1 MDKTI
6 SVKLP
11 TIHEEHELC
20 DEELIL
26 QLNESMTKG
35 EHELCDE
42 ELILQ
47 LNESMSGNDIDNS
60 NEHNMENTTR
70 NRPDESTTLTNKNA
84 PPTVIDLCSGCG
96 GNALALQRLGFK
108 DIVLI
113 ESNQRCVNTLKANGF
128 DNVVHA
134 KLEDMEW
141 DKYEGTTII
150 TGGLP
155 CQPWSIGGV
164 HMGENDVRN
173 LWREAVRAVRIT
185 NPELFLFEMVNGFQ
199 REKFSPFR
207 NWILNQLNE
216 LGYTVEIKK
225 TNARDL
231 GLTQNRSRCMIIG
244 HKAGGTIDEPKPYA
258 KPKVLRELLKDLGK
272 PDNINWHNTTAE
284 SQSYKGHRP
293 STLDGLSKT
302 IRAGGGHGPGGGNN
316 TLKLDDGTIRYFTI
330 REMARIQGFPDTYT
344 FDPVWSHA
352 VNELGNACPPQ
363 MIEAWL
369 STLLLKLPR
378 PVKQGLCKVITSS
391 INGEIIEIKEESNK
405 NREFEEESSK
415 EPHEAESSKE
425 FQGTEHDGSNNNQKE
440 RQRLLQHELKR
451 RTRLINTLVAQVY
464 ILRDSFLRLIEDLEK
479 DPESMAA
486 LVQRIKSDAEWI
498 EASMSGSANSL
509 LAAMNENKQVN
520 DELINRPDI
529 KRAAKSAAAMTKA
542 MKSLTREHKMHQVF
556 SEEATLSEAKRAYLQ
571 MIDTTPV
578 IDPGD
583 ECELHVW
590 DTEKDSQT
598 TNSTMPSGRKIFF
611 KLPKCELHNE
621 IDEDSEPFFNVNTTN
636 HDGDDSDDELND
648 RSKSLQASLVLE
660 DQQGNSSTID
670 SVVDTGAAHCALRLQ
685 TLRSKLPRLEK
696 LIQPCKRKF
705 HDAQGNRMP
714 IVGRVPLRIWVGTRR
729 LMTHAYVFDKLGAE
743 FLLGIN
749 TMRKHKCTIDLATHR
764 LYAPDDPKQ
773 GVPVISCSGCR
784 ANSPPWEMCTNCS
797 DSSAELRC
805 DMDDG
810 KICVVTPKGVVSS
823 CPCKVSTFNV
833 RLINPVE
840 QVVLPG
846 QRLTLGFKLEGVP
859 KGYLAP
865 IHMSSSKA
873 LEKLGLDALEFV
885 THNPTNQISPVI
897 VHNNTES
904 QIIVPK
910 DLVAAYDCKIE
921 EQDTVMMAAVLDTGP
936 QEAPPDIDNGGVEWL
951 KERGFDLDKAI
962 DPDAR
967 LPNGEYPPLPAI
979 KKRVLYEIALRHYQ
993 VWSLDA
999 KVPKIS
1005 YLVVIDIPT
1014 GTSPPVTQQP
1024 YPIPAKL
1031 RKAAMDEIH
1040 KLLKSGLIEP
1050 SMSDWASPALVRV
1063 KKDST
1068 IDDVKIKFAIDYRRV
1083 NAVTE
1088 LDAGGLGTQSDILY
1102 GVGGKYKYLGLC
1114 DAAGGFYQYLL
1125 APKSRAKSAFI
1136 LPAAMGGTLFQWRV
1150 APYGLTRNPAG
1161 YSRGMQWVLK
1171 GMHELSHLGNDTK
1184 GKGGATSWLDDI
1196 CMRATTFDAFGD
1208 LFDLVLGRLAMAGMT
1223 LKGVKCELLHA
1234 KLDLLGFVATP
1245 HGLMLQKPKLS
1256 EIMKNGVPTSPK
1268 SAMSFLGA
1276 VAFLR
1281 RMVPRIS
1288 LLAAPMINA
1297 IKLFEKRHQSP
1308 TQKGAKSRKLAKDKE
1323 FNDQEQ
1329 SDVTQ
1334 SWNAIVEHLDGD
1346 AVLAAPD
1353 FEDPLAHFV
1362 ICTDASDHAV
1372 GGVLMQWQHKDWRG
1386 PGPPKG
1392 ISTES
1397 GKEFDKNGKVI
1408 DPLDSHWRKAAGWEL
1423 KVISY
1428 YSKTLDISQRNYV
1441 AFDKEAGA
1449 ALVCCRQWADLI
1461 TYHPTTLYT
1470 DSSVASSM
1478 LTKHMAPPRLQRW
1491 GTELGSFLPHLRI
1504 SYRKG
1509 SDNGLADLLSRFP
1522 TFAKFTATRDE
1533 IIKLPDDY
1541 FDYIGTAPLF
1551 HRIPS
1556 TRGKE
1561 HLHGSTYELYE
1572 PKVRGKVSED
1582 TFWLSHDAPEIPGR
1596 GMKDRVPKIS
1606 SEDSLISMVEALH
1619 DENSTATLGPLDNE
1633 SRRIVEVFIAT
1644 QQRPPTFKINV
1655 QTDTS
1660 FLNELIDMLGGQIV
1674 SDNPDIII
1682 TTPTTIEPHLTKDC
1696 LRLTL
1701 SKPDYTP
1708 REAIRLGNDN
1718 YALET
1723 EFDIVTASSTVHT
1736 PEHSWALV
1744 LSQCIGHI
1752 LTTRFGVPDL
1762 LHNESFILKQM
1773 SANWSS
1779 TGYGQKMPSPTSLDP
1794 VSIISVFSVNTT
1806 NLDENESEDPARDYS
1821 WQDGAHIE
1829 ENAPPIDPTDKITI
1843 EQQRKDPRLRVL
1855 IEALEDHPHLPKTT
1869 KQKTAEKY
1877 ELQPDALYRIVL
1889 TEGEASTVLVV
1900 PRHARAAILALHHY
1914 TLTDG
1919 GGHVGGQ
1926 TMYDQIRLSYYWPD
1940 MERECHAFVAAC
1952 EVCGQTRSQGVI
1964 GASLAAAPTPATPFE
1979 VIHVDHKGPLPM
1991 SGGFTHILVV
2001 VCALTRF
2008 TLYIPVTDVTGKTTL
2023 AALEDRVFSI
2033 FGPPLVLISD
2043 NAFAS
2048 KLMKASENLYGYRHI
2063 FVLPHTPQANGLA
2076 ETAVKRLKLILD
2088 RHTLDYQG
2096 WHLMMGRAQS
2106 AVNQRTN
2113 SSSSDCPFAALFG
2126 RRPVTLTALENPNL
2140 LPEITADD
2148 KTIKSTAEM
2157 LKRIYMRIQHEVET
2171 TKQTA
2176 VKSQKQHHQHRQV
2189 RIGDKIWLTYSDA
2202 DRARYIRKHGH
2213 GKAWRHAY
2221 TVERVKPHAVR
2232 LTLPKDGS
2240 VPDVLPWQ
2248 SLRKCAFA
2256 APYFHDDHMLLPDTA
2271 DSGLPMIQA
2280 PLTEVRS
2287 NDVETNHD
2295 EVSQDNGWSTWS
2307 PENKYE
2313 IERIVSA
2320 ETIGNGWRLS
2330 VKWSGYPDATPEAL
2344 HKILKQVKNPI
2355 ILDQIK
2361 QCQEDYLTSH
2371 PAERAVS
2378 EATII
2383 QPDRIQPQRQRTQPL
2398 RFMYMISKSE
2408 NYEYEVQLASRDLR
2422 TATQERVRANNLL
2435 RHDELATYSCI

>member
-1 MDKTI
+1 MDTII

-11 TIHEEHELC
+11 TIHDDTTHEHELC
-20 DEELIL
+20 DDELVL
-26 QLNESMTKG
+26 QPNEDMCGIIS
-35 EHELCDE
+35 D
-42 ELILQ
+42 
-47 LNESMSGNDIDNS
+47 NDKTQPIGSIRGSEINDS
-60 NEHNMENTTR
+60 NEHNIGGVAQNTQ
-70 NRPDESTTLTNKNA
+70 DESTISTNKNV

-96 GNALALQRLGFK
+96 GNALALKKLGFE
-108 DIVLI
+108 DIILI
-113 ESNQRCVNTLKANGF
+113 ESNQRCVNTLRANGF
-128 DNVVHA
+128 DNVVHS

-141 DKYEGTTII
+141 GKYEGTTII

-164 HMGENDVRN
+164 HMGEYDVRN

-199 REKFSPFR
+199 REKFSSFR
-207 NWILNQLNE
+207 DWILSQLNE
-216 LGYTVEIKK
+216 LGYTVEIKR
-225 TNARDL
+225 TNAQDL
-231 GLTQNRSRCMIIG
+231 GLTQNRLRCMIIG
-244 HKAGGTIDEPKPYA
+244 HKAGGTVDEPKSYP

-272 PDNINWHNTTAE
+272 PDNLNWHNTTAE

-293 STLDGLSKT
+293 SSLDGLSKT
-302 IRAGGGHGPGGGNN
+302 IRAGGGRGPGGGNN
-316 TLKLDDGTIRYFTI
+316 TLQLDDGTIRYFTI
-330 REMARIQGFPDTYT
+330 REMARIQGFPDTYA

-352 VNELGNACPPQ
+352 VSELGNACPPQ

-369 STLLLKLPR
+369 STLLLKLLR
-378 PVKQGLCKVITSS
+378 PVKQGLCRVLTPS
-391 INGEIIEIKEESNK
+391 INEEIIKTKEELNKNKVFEEESNK
-405 NREFEEESSK
+405 EPNEEE
-415 EPHEAESSKE
+415 PSKE
-425 FQGTEHDGSNNNQKE
+425 FQDMEHDESNDDQKE
-440 RQRLLQHELKR
+440 RQELIQNELKR
-451 RTRLINTLVAQVY
+451 RSELINTLMAQVY
-464 ILRDSFLRLIEDLEK
+464 VLRDSFMKLMEDVGK
-479 DPESMAA
+479 DQESMAA

-498 EASMSGSANSL
+498 EASLGGSANSL
-509 LAAMNENKQVN
+509 LAAINEDRQVS
-520 DELINRPDI
+520 DELVNRPDI
-529 KRAAKSAAAMTKA
+529 KRAAKSATAMTKA
-542 MKSLTREHKMHQVF
+542 MKSLTREHKLHKAF

-571 MIDTTPV
+571 MIDTTLV
-578 IDPGD
+578 RDPGD
-583 ECELHVW
+583 ECEFHIW
-590 DTEKDSQT
+590 DTEKDSQVT
-598 TNSTMPSGRKIFF
+598 DSTMPSGRKIFF
-611 KLPKCELHNE
+611 KMPKSELQSE
-621 IDEDSEPFFNVNTTN
+621 SDEDSEPFFNVNTIN
-636 HDGDDSDDELND
+636 PDGVDSDDELND

-660 DQQGNSSTID
+660 DQQGNSPTVD

-685 TLRSKLPRLEK
+685 TLRSKLPGLEK

-714 IVGRVPLRIWVGTRR
+714 IAGRVPLRIWVGTRR
-729 LMTHAYVFDKLGAE
+729 LMTHAYVFEKLGAE

-764 LYAPDDPKQ
+764 LYAPDDPEQ
-773 GVPVISCSGCR
+773 GVPVTSCSGCK

-797 DSSAELRC
+797 ESSTELQC
-805 DMDDG
+805 DIDNG
-810 KICVVTPKGVVSS
+810 KICVVTSEGVVSS
-823 CPCKVSTFNV
+823 CPCKRSVFNV
-833 RLINPVE
+833 RLVNPVE
-840 QVVLPG
+840 QIVSPG
-846 QRLTLGFKLEGVP
+846 QRLALGFQLEGVP

-873 LEKLGLDALEFV
+873 LEKLGLDTLEFA
-885 THNPTNQISPVI
+885 THNPTNQTSPVI
-897 VHNNTES
+897 VSNNTDL
-904 QIIVPK
+904 QITIPK
-910 DLVAAYDCKIE
+910 NLVAAYDCKIE
-921 EQDTVMMAAVLDTGP
+921 EEDTVMMAAVLDTGP
-936 QEAPPDIDNGGVEWL
+936 QEMPPDIDNGGIEWL
-951 KERGFDLDKAI
+951 KERGFDLDKSI
-962 DPDAR
+962 DPESR
-967 LPNGEYPPLPAI
+967 LADGEYPPLPDA
-979 KKRVLYEIALRHYQ
+979 KKRILYEIALRHYQ
-993 VWSLDA
+993 AWSLDA

-1014 GTSPPVTQQP
+1014 GTSRPVTQQP

-1171 GMHELSHLGNDTK
+1171 GMHELSHLGDDTK

-1196 CMRATTFDAFGD
+1196 CMRATTFNAFSD

-1223 LKGVKCELLHA
+1223 LKGAKCELLHA

-1297 IKLFEKRHQSP
+1297 TKLFEKRHQP
-1308 TQKGAKSRKLAKDKE
+1308 QKSAKSRKLAKDKE

-1392 ISTES
+1392 VSTDP

-1408 DPLDSHWRKAAGWEL
+1408 DPLDSHWRRAAGWEL

-1428 YSKTLDISQRNYV
+1428 YSKTLDSSQRNYV

-1522 TFAKFTATRDE
+1522 TFAKFTATRNE

-1561 HLHGSTYELYE
+1561 HLYSSTYELYE
-1572 PKVRGKVSED
+1572 PKVRGEVIKD

-1596 GMKDRVPKIS
+1596 GMKDRVPKVSDES
-1606 SEDSLISMVEALH
+1606 SLVSMMEALH
-1619 DENSTATLGPLDNE
+1619 DEVSTITSGLLDEE

-1644 QQRPPTFKINV
+1644 QQRPPTFKIDV
-1655 QTDTS
+1655 RTDTL
-1660 FLNELIDMLGGQIV
+1660 FLEELIDMLGGQIV
-1674 SDNPDIII
+1674 DNNPDIVI
-1682 TTPTTIEPHLTKDC
+1682 TTSTSMEPHSTKDY

-1701 SKPDYTP
+1701 SEPDYTP
-1708 REAIRLGNDN
+1708 RETIQLEGHN

-1723 EFDIVTASSTVHT
+1723 EFDLTTTSPTMHTV
-1736 PEHSWALV
+1736 EYSWASV
-1744 LSQCIGHI
+1744 IFQCIGHL

-1762 LHNESFILKQM
+1762 LHNKSFIHNQM
-1773 SANWSS
+1773 IANWSS
-1779 TGYGQKMPSPTSLDP
+1779 TGYGQRIPSPTSTLE
-1794 VSIISVFSVNTT
+1794 VTSFNSIFSVNTT
-1806 NLDENESEDPARDYS
+1806 NLNEEEPEDPVRNYP
-1821 WQDGAHIE
+1821 WQDGAHVDKD
-1829 ENAPPIDPTDKITI
+1829 APPIDPTDKITI
-1843 EQQRKDPRLRVL
+1843 EQQRKDPKLRVL
-1855 IEALEDHPHLPKTT
+1855 IEALEDHPHIPKTT

-1889 TEGEASTVLVV
+1889 TDGEASPVLVV

-1952 EVCGQTRSQGVI
+1952 EICGQTRSQGVI
-1964 GASLAAAPTPATPFE
+1964 GASLAAAPTPSTPFE

-1991 SGGFTHILVV
+1991 SGGFTHVLVV

-2033 FGPPLVLISD
+2033 FGPPLVIISD

-2063 FVLPHTPQANGLA
+2063 FVLPYTPQANGLA

-2106 AVNQRTN
+2106 AVNQRVN

-2148 KTIKSTAEM
+2148 RTIKSTAEI
-2157 LKRIYMRIQHEVET
+2157 LKRIYTRVQHEVET

-2176 VKSQKQHHQHRQV
+2176 VNSQKQHHQHRQV
-2189 RIGDKIWLTYSDA
+2189 QIGDKIWLTYSDA

-2256 APYFHDDHMLLPDTA
+2256 APYFHDDYMLLPDTA
-2271 DSGLPMIQA
+2271 DSGLPIIQNA
-2280 PLTEVRS
+2280 TEAQQ
-2287 NDVETNHD
+2287 NDAETNHD
-2295 EVSQDNGWSTWS
+2295 KASQDNGWSTWS
-2307 PENKYE
+2307 SEKKYE
-2313 IERIVSA
+2313 VERIVSA

-2344 HKILKQVKNPI
+2344 HKILKQVKDPI
-2355 ILDQIK
+2355 ILNQIK

-2371 PAERAVS
+2371 PTERVVS
-2378 EATII
+2378 ESTVI
-2383 QPDRIQPQRQRTQPL
+2383 QPDKIQPQRQRTQPL
-2398 RFMYMISKSE
+2398 RFMYMTSNSE
-2408 NYEYEVQLASRDLR
+2408 NHERGLQLAARELR
-2422 TATQERVRANNLL
+2422 TTTQIRVRANNLL
-2435 RHDELATYSCI
+2435 RYDVLDTYRRNLI